1 MDTIQIPM
9 KLFKELVNS
18 YDSTDI
24 IRTAYGEFTIQAS
37 RHVTSKVDMHISSLL
52 EVNAN
57 NFINKVELAE
67 SIKTLKKDL
76 KPLLDT
82 DEPFNIELL

>member
-1 MDTIQIPM
+1 MSTIQIPM

-18 YDSTDI
+18 YNSSDI
-24 IRTAYGEFTIQAS
+24 IRDAYAKFNIRATQ
-37 RHVTSKVDMHISSLL
+37 HVNARIDMRISSLL

-57 NFINKVELAE
+57 EFINKVELAE
-67 SIKTLKKDL
+67 SIKTLKLDL

>member
-1 MDTIQIPM
+1 MSTIQIPM

-18 YDSTDI
+18 YNSTDI
-24 IRTAYGEFTIQAS
+24 IRAAYSKFNVRATQ
-37 RHVTSKVDMHISSLL
+37 HVTSRNDMYISSLL

-57 NFINKVELAE
+57 EFINKVELAE